1 MPRTP
6 RILLTLLTLATL
18 SGTSALAYVHQRT
31 ALQHP
36 LRWADTL
43 VHFVVQSEGAPG
55 INDGS
60 DRTAIQAAFSA
71 WGSSDNFLQL
81 AEDADPAQRART
93 DWRSDDI
100 HLVTWDDTNE
110 SGFFGSGSGLVA
122 ATPVEF
128 DPQTG
133 AILDADV
140 ILDGTRPWSTTLEAG
155 KFDVQAVVTHEVGH
169 FLGLDHSAVHRA
181 TMNPAVKEGQT
192 WQRSLESDDRAG
204 ATALYGVHTGA
215 VLSGL
220 VQRADGTPISGAHVV
235 AERQGVPVASGL
247 SDIEGRYRIQGLP
260 GGTYVV
266 YAEPLNG
273 AVTAAHL
280 QLDSSRQVIE
290 TRFGT
295 TFWGPSGKS
304 SPRTP
309 AEVSLP
315 AGSEQ
320 ALAPLVVEGS
330 VPMRIT
336 GSSTPY
342 LRPGQLRQG
351 ASISG
356 RSLSFTDTILIPSA
370 DLVLV
375 GSRVGLSSVSLE
387 LEVSP
392 NAVTGLRSVRL
403 IRDSDDAC
411 VVFTGGFE
419 VRSPAP
425 TVTEIN
431 PRTATPGD
439 RVQVLGANL
448 QPGARIF
455 LGAGTAPLNLMSSD
469 EGGFVLPVV
478 PSGRYTLVV
487 ENPDGQAA
495 RLSAGLEVTGGS
507 EAPEP
512 SAPETSA
519 PAPAPVGGG
528 GGGGGGCSVSPSESA
543 PGAAWLLL
551 LGLLAL
557 WAARLG
563 PVRRVA

>member
-1 MPRTP
+1 VPRSP
-6 RILLTLLTLATL
+6 RILLVLLTLATL

-55 INDGS
+55 ISDGS
-60 DRTAIQAAFSA
+60 DRTAVRTAFSA
-71 WGSSDNFLQL
+71 WDSSENFLQL
-81 AEDADPAQRART
+81 AEDSDPTQRDRT
-93 DWRSDDI
+93 DWRSDDV
-100 HLVTWDDTNE
+100 HLVTWDSTNE

-128 DPQTG
+128 DPATG

-215 VLSGL
+215 ILSGL
-220 VQRADGTPISGAHVV
+220 VQGADGKPISGAHVV
-235 AERQGVPVASGL
+235 AERRGVPVASGL
-247 SDIEGRYRIQGLP
+247 SDYEGRYRIQGLP

-280 QLDSSRQVIE
+280 QLDSSRQIID
-290 TRFGT
+290 TDFGT
-295 TFWGPSGKS
+295 TFWGPGGKS

-320 ALAPLVVEGS
+320 TLEPLVVEGS

-336 GSSTPY
+336 GSPTPY
-342 LRPGQLRQG
+342 LRPGHLRQG

-356 RSLSFTDTILIPSA
+356 RSLSYTDTILIPSS
-370 DLVLV
+370 DVVLV

-392 NAVTGLRSVRL
+392 NAATGLRSVRL

-419 VRSPAP
+419 VRLPGP
-425 TVTEIN
+425 TVTEIT
-431 PRTATPGD
+431 PSTAQPGT
-439 RVQVLGANL
+439 RIQILGANL
-448 QPGARIF
+448 QPGARVF
-455 LGAGTAPLNLMSSD
+455 LGAGAARLDIMSTE
-469 EGGFVLPVV
+469 EGSFLLPTV
-478 PSGRYTLVV
+478 PSGRYTVV
-487 ENPDGQAA
+487 IENPDGQAN
-495 RLSAGLEVTGGS
+495 RLSAGIEVTGGS
-507 EAPEP
+507 EAPT
-512 SAPETSA
+512 PEVPQTSA
-519 PAPAPVGGG
+519 PAAPGAGGG
-528 GGGGGGCSVSPSESA
+528 SGGGGCSVSPNESSS
-543 PGAAWLLL
+543 GAAWLLL
-551 LGLLAL
+551 LGLLTL
-557 WAARLG
+557 WAARMG